1 MTTWV
6 GGLGSAIS
14 VGIQILGT
22 VASIFEKKPTAA
34 NAPTELGV
42 LYSKLSQQM
51 TSISVQ
57 INTMRNDIIS
67 RLDFLDTSAS
77 FRDINQDLIVLQAM
91 INTFSTTQNLTSL

>member
-1 MTTWV
+1 MTKWV

-22 VASIFEKKPTAA
+22 VASIVEKKTTSA
-34 NAPTELGV
+34 NAPTELEV

-77 FRDINQDLIVLQAM
+77 FRDINQDLIILQAM